1 MDNNELENINEQDI
15 NDEVIDNDTEKNED
29 ENIYGGTFHE
39 RDSLSENNIVN
50 EIEKSFL
57 DYSMS
62 VIASRALPDL
72 RDGLKPVHRR
82 ILWSML
88 ECGYTPDKPHR
99 KSATTVGYVMGHYHP
114 HGDSSIYEAM
124 VRMAQDFSYRAPLVD
139 GHGNFGNIDG
149 DGAAAMRYTEARLS
163 KISLELLR
171 DIYKDTVNMVPN
183 FDEESKEPQVLPSR
197 FPNILVNGTMGI
209 AVGMA
214 TNIPPHNL
222 TEVINGIIKI
232 IDEDEVT
239 DEDLMSVIK
248 GPDFPTG
255 ATILGREGIK
265 QAYTTGRGK
274 ITLRAEA
281 EIEEM
286 SGNKQRII
294 VSSLPYQVNKAKLI
308 EHIADLVKE
317 KRLEGISAIRD
328 ESDRQ
333 DKVRIVVEL
342 KRDANPQVVLN
353 QLYKNTQMQDTFGII
368 MLALVNGEPKILT
381 LRQCLD
387 YYIEHRKNVVLRR
400 TKFDL
405 DKAEARAHILE
416 GLKIALDNIDEVIAI
431 IRAAY
436 DDAKERL
443 MERFGLS
450 EIQAQAILDMRLKT
464 LSGLQR
470 EKIEE
475 EYNELMKLIAYLKE
489 VLSSE
494 TLVYGIIK
502 DELIEIRDKFGDE
515 RLTKIVAAEGDIDV
529 EDLIKEEQSVIAL
542 THFGYIKRMPID
554 TYKSQKRGGKGITG
568 IATREED
575 FVKQIFTAST
585 HDTILFFSNKGK
597 LYKLRGYEVPEA
609 GRTARGTAIVNLLS
623 LDAGEKV
630 SAIIP
635 IQNFAEGKYLLF
647 ATKNGIIKKTSLTE
661 YNSAR
666 KTGLLSITL
675 KEDDELIDVRLTDGE
690 DNVVLVTKGGMSIT
704 FDEKDVRPMG
714 RVSQGVI
721 GIRLGK
727 DDEVIG
733 MESIIAGANA
743 TLLAI
748 TENGFGKRT
757 ELDEYRVQTRGGKG
771 VITYKVTPKTG
782 NIVGIRIVEETD
794 DVMLITDTGT
804 IIRLNVAGISVL
816 GRSTQGVTLM
826 RTNEGRVVSI
836 EKITEKEEENG

>member
-1 MDNNELENINEQDI
+1 MDKAEENIIQRDIENEMRTAY
-15 NDEVIDNDTEKNED
+15 ID
-29 ENIYGGTFHE
+29 YA
-39 RDSLSENNIVN
+39 
-50 EIEKSFL
+50 
-57 DYSMS
+57 MS
-62 VIASRALPDL
+62 VIVARALPDV

-82 ILWSML
+82 ILYTMH
-88 ECGYTPDKPHR
+88 EDGFTPDKPYR
-99 KSATTVGYVMGHYHP
+99 KCATTVGDVLGRYHP
-114 HGDSSIYEAM
+114 HGDSSVYDAL
-124 VRMAQDFSYRAPLVD
+124 VRMAQDFSLRYMMVD
-139 GHGNFGNIDG
+139 GHGNFGSVDG
-149 DGAAAMRYTEARLS
+149 DPPAAYRYTEARMS
-163 KISLELLR
+163 KIA
-171 DIYKDTVNMVPN
+171 VNMLTDIEKNTVDFMPN
-183 FDEESKEPQVLPSR
+183 FDDRLQEPTVLPAKI
-197 FPNILVNGTMGI
+197 PALLVNGSSGI

-294 VSSLPYQVNKAKLI
+294 VSQLPYQVNKAKLI

-470 EKIEE
+470 EKIED

-597 LYKLRGYEVPEA
+597 LYKLRGYEIPEA

-782 NIVGIRIVEETD
+782 NIVGIRIVEEAD

>member
-1 MDNNELENINEQDI
+1 MDKAEENIIQRDI
-15 NDEVIDNDTEKNED
+15 KNEMRTAY
-29 ENIYGGTFHE
+29 I
-39 RDSLSENNIVN
+39 
-50 EIEKSFL
+50 
-57 DYSMS
+57 DYAMS
-62 VIASRALPDL
+62 VIVARALPDV

-82 ILWSML
+82 ILYTMH
-88 ECGYTPDKPHR
+88 EDGFTPDKPYR
-99 KSATTVGYVMGHYHP
+99 KCATTVGDVLGRYHP
-114 HGDSSIYEAM
+114 HGDSSVYDAL
-124 VRMAQDFSYRAPLVD
+124 VRMAQDFSLRYMMVD
-139 GHGNFGNIDG
+139 GHGNFGSVDG
-149 DGAAAMRYTEARLS
+149 DPPAAYRYTEARMS
-163 KISLELLR
+163 KIA
-171 DIYKDTVNMVPN
+171 VNMLTDIEKNTVDFMPN
-183 FDEESKEPQVLPSR
+183 FDDRLQEPTVLPAKI
-197 FPNILVNGTMGI
+197 PALLVNGSSGI

-470 EKIEE
+470 EKIED

-597 LYKLRGYEVPEA
+597 LYKLRGYEIPEA

-782 NIVGIRIVEETD
+782 NIVGIRIVEEAD